1 MSDTFTTH
9 QTTTAAVVSK
19 TIADNLFSY
28 LFFVAAK
35 KFHFELAKFPIAAP
49 RSKQLNWKIL
59 EFLTPAS

>member
-1 MSDTFTTH
+1 MSGTFTT
-9 QTTTAAVVSK
+9 QRTTTVAK

-35 KFHFELAKFPIAAP
+35 KFHFELAKFPLFSTPP

>member
-49 RSKQLNWKIL
+49 RSKQLN
-59 EFLTPAS
+59 